1 MRPRRNKGQNVTM
14 ATIIRKDSATAAYAE
29 QRAQPVAFRFADMRG
44 QANDYLATVRHEAA
58 KIVQQAH
65 SQAEQIR
72 RQAEA
77 AGRKAAEAATERMLE
92 EKIAKRM
99 NTLLPTLEQ
108 LATQINDAKGEMLS
122 HWERSA
128 LHIVTAIAQR
138 VIRRQ
143 LNKEPAIAL
152 DVIADS
158 LRLAA
163 GCADIALHVN
173 PTDHA
178 NLGTQIE
185 RLATTLC
192 RLAPSQIISDP
203 LISAGG
209 CRVVTK
215 FGEIDERIEAQLRRI
230 EEDLE

>member
-1 MRPRRNKGQNVTM
+1 M
-14 ATIIRKDSATAAYAE
+14 ATIIRKDSASAAHAKH
-29 QRAQPVAFRFADMRG
+29 AALPVAFSFADIRG
-44 QANDYLATVRHEAA
+44 QAADYLETVRREAA

-77 AGRKAAEAATERMLE
+77 GGRKEAEMAAERMLE
-92 EKIAKRM
+92 EKLGKRM
-99 NTLLPTLEQ
+99 NSLLPALEQ

-128 LHIVTAIAQR
+128 LQVATAIAER
-138 VIRRQ
+138 VVRRQ
-143 LNKEPAIAL
+143 LAKEPTIAL
-152 DVIADS
+152 DIVADA

-163 GCADIALHVN
+163 GSGEITLHVS
-173 PTDHA
+173 PTDYE
-178 NLGTQIE
+178 NLGAQIE
-185 RLATTLC
+185 RLASTLC

-203 LISAGG
+203 EISAGG

-215 FGEIDERIEAQLRRI
+215 FGEIDERIETQLLRI

>member
-1 MRPRRNKGQNVTM
+1 M
-14 ATIIRKDSATAAYAE
+14 ATIIRKDSASAAHATHA
-29 QRAQPVAFRFADMRG
+29 AQPVAFSFTDMRG
-44 QANDYLATVRHEAA
+44 QADNYLETVRREAA

-77 AGRKAAEAATERMLE
+77 TGRKAAEAATERMLE
-92 EKIAKRM
+92 EKITKRM
-99 NTLLPTLEQ
+99 NSLLPALEQ

-122 HWERSA
+122 HWERSV
-128 LHIVTAIAQR
+128 LQVVIAISER
-138 VIRRQ
+138 VVRRQ
-143 LNKEPAIAL
+143 LVKEPTIAL
-152 DVIADS
+152 DVVADA

-163 GCADIALHVN
+163 GSADITLHLN
-173 PTDHA
+173 PTDYE
-178 NLGTQIE
+178 NLGTQID
-185 RLATTLC
+185 RLAATLC

-203 LISAGG
+203 DISAGG

-230 EEDLE
+230 EQDLE